1 MNKFK
6 IQIIFALM
14 LPAMAFSQADNA
26 KKKVTL
32 GDLLK
37 KATDESRGAKAG
49 SQTEK
54 KSVVVPDSTMV
65 FEEKKNVDLNAVK
78 PPKLSEMYKYDNVDE
93 AKYEKTLNLQIAE
106 LYKLTQKFK
115 NSGNRGELW
124 LRLAELYLEKANII
138 DRRKQDE
145 FDQKLREFQAGKTK
159 VKPAL
164 DVAEAKDFNRKSI
177 QLYEWF
183 IKDFPNDPKLSQAL
197 FFMGYN
203 NFELG
208 NTQVGSQYYDQ
219 LTTKFPKSQY
229 AGEAHFAIG
238 EGYFEKE
245 SWSNAYKEYSF
256 LIKENTHNLHTIAMY
271 KAAWCL
277 FRVGKTEEGVKYL
290 DYIIKS
296 SRFAK
301 QSGTTGGR
309 KINMARLENE
319 SIKDLVVFFADI
331 GDTKRALTYFRT
343 LNTKESKD
351 AIEKLAYYYSNKGNN
366 VESRE
371 VFKYL
376 IAQEP
381 NSKKAFEY
389 QYQIVQNYFVTKN
402 SPEFKLELYR
412 WIINYN
418 SKSAWTAANK
428 GDEAFMSKSIQLR
441 EQTLRNYILQ
451 QHQTAQNSRA
461 AFSRQSA
468 DEGYKLYFQEFSNLP
483 QVGDMHFFY
492 GELLYDMGQ
501 FGEAAVEY
509 TAVVNGTPNN
519 QYAERASQNILLAIE
534 KSLPKDEDLQKRV
547 GNSIEPMQMDEKVSK
562 FITTGLWYLGKYPKA
577 ERAPEIKFRIGRLS
591 YLSNNFDPAEK
602 QFKEIVQQ
610 YPKTKYSEYSANLL
624 LDIYSL
630 KGDYVGLEKIGAE
643 LLADPTIASG
653 KIGGEIKGVLE
664 KASFKRGQNFEL
676 EKKYLE
682 SANQFQAFAIQYPK
696 SELMGV
702 AFFNAAVNFERAGRN
717 KEAIANYK
725 KVLESNSPSVS
736 ELKPKSKRLLA
747 KLLQDSGYFAESG
760 KFYSEMAKEN
770 PKDPLNDNYLFN
782 AALMLEI
789 TGKTTEA
796 IAAYRNYMKVSKN
809 KGENTAIQFKIAN
822 MQRIAARNREAVD
835 SYKAYVEMPG
845 ATADNKIEAQY
856 WMHQLSAK
864 RDNKTDIENTEQ
876 RIRGLLANVPSAKKQ
891 SSNAYLAKLKLKI
904 AIDMFR
910 KLKEITI
917 PADPKKQ
924 KVAVGK
930 KLENMNA
937 LNQQLGV
944 IIKLD
949 SAEEIV
955 SALEILGES
964 NEHMALSFGSVPV
977 PSNLNPD
984 QKKLYLAEIEK
995 ITLPF
1000 TTKSDESYKLAVER
1014 GMDLQIY
1021 NEAYSNAFRKMNKKY
1036 PQKYYA
1042 SGEVS
1047 NDSQAIDWAGDK

>member
-1 MNKFK
+1 MNKYTL
-6 IQIIFALM
+6 QIIIALI
-14 LPAMAFSQADNA
+14 LPTLALGQVDNS

-37 KATDESRGAKAG
+37 KAADESRGAKAA
-49 SQTEK
+49 TPAEK

-65 FEEKKNVDLNAVK
+65 FEEKKDINFNAVK
-78 PPKLSEMYKYDNVDE
+78 PPKLSELYKYDNIDE
-93 AKYEKTLNLQIAE
+93 GKYEKTLNLQISE
-106 LYKLTQKFK
+106 LYKLTQKFR
-115 NSGNRGELW
+115 NTGNRGELW

-145 FDQKLREFQAGKTK
+145 FDLKLREFQAGKSK
-159 VKPAL
+159 VKPVL
-164 DVAEAKDFNRKSI
+164 DVVDAKDFNRKSI

-183 IKDFPNDPKLSQAL
+183 VKDFPSDPKLSQAL
-197 FFMGYN
+197 FFLGYN

-208 NTQVGSQYYDQ
+208 NTQLGSQYYDQ
-219 LTTKFPKSQY
+219 LTTKFPKSQF

-238 EGYFEKE
+238 EGFFEKE
-245 SWSNAYKEYSF
+245 NWTNAYKEYSF
-256 LIKENTHNLHTIAMY
+256 LIKETTHNLHTIAMY

-277 FRVGKTEEGVKYL
+277 FRVGKTEEGIKYL

-301 QSGTTGGR
+301 QSGTSGGR
-309 KINMARLENE
+309 KINVARLENE

-376 IAQEP
+376 ISQEP

-418 SKSAWTAANK
+418 AKSAWHVANK
-428 GDEAFMSKSIQLR
+428 DDEAFIGKSIQLR

-461 AFSRQSA
+461 AYSRQAA
-468 DEGYKLYFQEFSNLP
+468 DEGYKLYFQEFANSP
-483 QVGDMHFFY
+483 QIGDMHFFY

-501 FGEAAVEY
+501 YGEAAIEY
-509 TAVVNGTPNN
+509 AAVVNGSPNN

-577 ERAPEIKFRIGRLS
+577 ERAAEIKFRIGRLS

-602 QFKEIVQQ
+602 QFKDIVQM
-610 YPKTKYSEYSANLL
+610 YPKTKFSEYSANLL

-630 KGDYVGLEKIGAE
+630 KNDFVGLEKIGAE
-643 LLADPTIASG
+643 LLSDPSISSG
-653 KIGGEIKGVLE
+653 KIGAEIRGVLE
-664 KASFKRGQNFEL
+664 KASFKRGQNFEQ

-682 SANQFQAFAIQYPK
+682 SGNQFQAFAIQYPR
-696 SELMGV
+696 SDLIGV
-702 AFFNAAVNFERAGRN
+702 AFFNAAVNFERAGKN
-717 KEAIANYK
+717 KDAIANYK
-725 KVLESNSPSVS
+725 KVLEANSPNVG
-736 ELKPKSKRLLA
+736 ELKQKSKRLLA
-747 KLLQDSGYFAESG
+747 KLLQDSGFFSESG
-760 KFYSEMAKEN
+760 KLYSELAKEN
-770 PKDPLNDNYLFN
+770 PKDPLYDNYLYN

-809 KGENTAIQFKIAN
+809 KNENTAIQFKIAN
-822 MQRIAARNREAVD
+822 MQRLASRNRDALD
-835 SYKAYVEMPG
+835 SYKSYVEMPG
-845 ATADNKIEAQY
+845 APADHKIEAYY
-856 WMHQLSAK
+856 WLHQLSPK
-864 RDNKTDIENTEQ
+864 RDSKTDVVATEQ
-876 RIRGLLANVPSAKKQ
+876 RIKGLLVSVPGAKKQ
-891 SSNAYLAKLKLKI
+891 GSNGYLAKLKLKMALELFNQLK
-904 AIDMFR
+904 AIS
-910 KLKEITI
+910 I

-924 KVAVGK
+924 KAAVGK
-930 KLENMNA
+930 KLENMNV
-937 LNQQLGV
+937 LNQQLGL
-944 IIKLD
+944 IIRLD

-955 SALEILGES
+955 SALNILGES
-964 NEHMALSFGSVPV
+964 NEHMAQSFSSVPV
-977 PSNLNPD
+977 PGNLNAD

-995 ITLPF
+995 ITSPF
-1000 TTKSDESYKLAVER
+1000 VNKSDESYKLAVER
-1014 GMDLQIY
+1014 GMDLQTY
-1021 NEAYSNAFRKMNKKY
+1021 NDAYANSFRKMSKKY
-1036 PQKYYA
+1036 PQKFYG
-1042 SGEVS
+1042 SGEIP
-1047 NDSQAIDWAGDK
+1047 NDSQAIDWGGEK

>member
-1 MNKFK
+1 MNKY
-6 IQIIFALM
+6 IYMIAGLLLANLAFAQTD
-14 LPAMAFSQADNA
+14 SSR
-26 KKKVTL
+26 KKVTL

-37 KATDESRGAKAG
+37 KAAEESRGSKAG
-49 SQTEK
+49 SSTEK

-65 FEEKKNVDLNAVK
+65 FEEKKEVNLNAVK
-78 PPKLSEMYKYDNVDE
+78 PPKLSELYKYDNADE
-93 AKYEKTLNLQIAE
+93 GKYEKTLNLQIGE

-115 NSGNRGELW
+115 NSANRGELW

-145 FDQKLREFQAGKTK
+145 FDTKLREFQAGKTK
-159 VKPAL
+159 TKPVL
-164 DVAEAKDFNRKSI
+164 DVAEAKDFNRKSV

-183 IKDFPNDPKLSQAL
+183 LRDFPNDPKISQAL
-197 FFMGYN
+197 FFLGYN

-208 NTQVGSQYYDQ
+208 NSQAGSEYYDQ

-238 EGYFEKE
+238 ENFFEKE
-245 SWSNAYKEYSF
+245 NWTNAYKEYSF

-277 FRVGKTEEGVKYL
+277 FRVGKTEEAIKYL

-301 QSGTTGGR
+301 QSGGTGGR

-319 SIKDLVVFFADI
+319 SIKDLVVFFADV
-331 GDTKRALTYFRT
+331 GDTKRALRYFRN
-343 LNTKESKD
+343 LNTRESKD

-418 SKSAWTAANK
+418 AKSGWHAVNK
-428 GDEAFMSKSIQLR
+428 SDESFINKSIQLR

-461 AFSRQSA
+461 AYSRQTA
-468 DEGYKLYFQEFSNLP
+468 DEGYKLYFQEFSTSP

-501 FGEAAVEY
+501 FEEAATEY
-509 TAVVNGTPNN
+509 TAVVSGSPKS
-519 QYAERASQNILLAIE
+519 QYAERASQNILLSIE

-547 GNSIEPMQMDEKVSK
+547 GHSIEPIQMDEKVSK

-577 ERAPEIKFRIGRLS
+577 ERAAEIKFRIGRLS

-602 QFKEIVQQ
+602 QFKDIVQN

-630 KGDYVGLEKIGAE
+630 RNDYVGLEKIGAE
-643 LLADPTIASG
+643 LLSDPSISGG
-653 KIGGEIKGVLE
+653 KIGAEIRGVLE
-664 KASFKRGQNFEL
+664 KASFKRGQNLEL
-676 EKKYLE
+676 ERKYLE
-682 SANQFQAFAIQYPK
+682 SGIQFQSFASKYPR
-696 SELMGV
+696 SELAGI
-702 AFFNAAVNFERAGRN
+702 ALFNAAVNFERANRN

-725 KVLESNSPSVS
+725 KVLESGAPNVA

-747 KLLQDSGYFAESG
+747 KLLQDSGFFAESG
-760 KFYSEMAKEN
+760 KLYSELAKEN
-770 PKDPLNDNYLFN
+770 PKDPLTDNYLYN

-796 IAAYRNYMKVSKN
+796 IASYRNYMKVSKN
-809 KGENTAIQFKIAN
+809 KNENTAIQFKIAN
-822 MQRIAARNREAVD
+822 MQRQASRNREAIE
-835 SYKAYVEMPG
+835 SYKSYVEMPG
-845 ATADNKIEAQY
+845 ATPENKIEAYY
-856 WMHQLSAK
+856 WLHQLSPK
-864 RDNKTDIENTEQ
+864 RVANYDVATTEQ
-876 RIRGLLANVPSAKKQ
+876 RIRSLLTKVPGSKKQ
-891 SSNAYLAKLKLKI
+891 SANAYLAKLKLKM
-904 AIDMFR
+904 AIDLFG
-910 KLKEITI
+910 KLKAISI
-917 PADPKKQ
+917 PTDPQRQ
-924 KVAVGK
+924 KAAVGK
-930 KLENMNA
+930 KLENMNI

-949 SAEEIV
+949 SADEIV
-955 SALEILGES
+955 SALNILGES
-964 NEHMALSFGSVPV
+964 NEHMAESFSSVPV
-977 PSNLNPD
+977 PTNLNAD
-984 QKKLYLAEIEK
+984 QRKLYLAEIEK
-995 ITLPF
+995 ITAPF
-1000 TTKSDESYKLAVER
+1000 MKKSEESYKLAVER
-1014 GMDLQIY
+1014 GMDLQTY
-1021 NEAYSNAFRKMNKKY
+1021 NDAYENSYRKMSRKY
-1036 PQKYYA
+1036 PQNFYG
-1042 SGEVS
+1042 SGEVAS
-1047 NDSQAIDWAGDK
+1047 DSQLIDWGGGK

>member
-1 MNKFK
+1 MNKK
-6 IQIIFALM
+6 TMQIIVVLM
-14 LPAMAFSQADNA
+14 LPALAFAQTANS

-37 KATDESRGAKAG
+37 KAADESRGAKATT
-49 SQTEK
+49 QAEK

-65 FEEKKNVDLNAVK
+65 FEEKKDINLNSVK

-93 AKYEKTLNLQIAE
+93 AKYEKTLNLQIGE

-145 FDQKLREFQAGKTK
+145 FDLKLREFQAGKSK
-159 VKPAL
+159 VKPVL
-164 DVAEAKDFNRKSI
+164 DVVDAKDFNRKSI

-197 FFMGYN
+197 FFLGYN

-208 NTQVGSQYYDQ
+208 NGQLGSQYYDQ

-245 SWSNAYKEYSF
+245 AWSKAYTEYSF

-277 FRVGKTEEGVKYL
+277 FRVGKTEEGIKYL

-319 SIKDLVVFFADI
+319 SIKDLVVFFADL

-418 SKSAWTAANK
+418 AKSAWHAANK
-428 GDEAFMSKSIQLR
+428 GDEAFLNKSIQLR

-461 AFSRQSA
+461 AYSRQSS
-468 DEGYKLYFQEFSNLP
+468 DEGYKLYFQEFSTSP

-501 FGEAAVEY
+501 FPEAAIEY
-509 TAVVNGTPNN
+509 TAVVNGSPNN

-547 GNSIEPMQMDEKVSK
+547 GNSIEPMQMDDKVSK

-610 YPKTKYSEYSANLL
+610 YPKTKFSEYSANLL
-624 LDIYSL
+624 LDIYNL
-630 KGDYVGLEKIGAE
+630 KNDFAGLEKIGAE
-643 LLADPTIASG
+643 LLADPSIANG
-653 KIGGEIKGVLE
+653 KIGAEIRGVIE

-682 SANQFQAFAIQYPK
+682 SAMQFQAFAVQYPK
-696 SELMGV
+696 SELMGIS
-702 AFFNAAVNFERAGRN
+702 FFNAAVNFERAGRN
-717 KEAIANYK
+717 REAIVNYK
-725 KVLESNSPSVS
+725 KVLETNSPSVA

-747 KLLQDSGYFAESG
+747 KLLQDSGFFAESG
-760 KFYSEMAKEN
+760 RLYSELAKDN
-770 PKDPLNDNYLFN
+770 PKDPLYDNYLFN

-796 IAAYRNYMKVSKN
+796 IAGYRNYMKVSKS
-809 KGENTAIQFKIAN
+809 KGENAAIQLKIAT
-822 MQRIAARNREAVD
+822 MQRQASRSREAVD
-835 SYKAYVEMPG
+835 SYKSYIEMPG
-845 ATADNKIEAQY
+845 VSAENKIESVY
-856 WMHQLSAK
+856 WVHQLSTK
-864 RDNKTDIENTEQ
+864 RDSKSDIEATEQ
-876 RIRGLLANVPSAKKQ
+876 RIRGLLGNVPAAKKQ
-891 SSNAYLAKLKLKI
+891 GSNAYLAKLKLKM
-904 AIDMFR
+904 AVELFHR
-910 KLKEITI
+910 LKEIPI

-924 KVAVGK
+924 KAAVGK
-930 KLENMNA
+930 KLESMSV
-937 LNQQLGV
+937 LNQQLGI

-955 SALEILGES
+955 SALDILGES
-964 NEHMALSFGSVPV
+964 NEHMALSFSSVPV
-977 PSNLNPD
+977 PGNLNAD

-1000 TTKSDESYKLAVER
+1000 TNKSEESYKLAVER

-1021 NEAYSNAFRKMNKKY
+1021 NEAYANSFRKLSKKY

-1042 SGEVS
+1042 SGEVP
-1047 NDSQAIDWAGDK
+1047 NDSQAIDWVGDK